1 MSFDWMEVN
10 VSARDGAAANKETHA
25 QELRERAGLLH
36 RLGYTKTAALA
47 RCKARIAWE
56 FDGQGTSPLS
66 DREVK
71 SIVGDVFAS

>member
-1 MSFDWMEVN
+1 MSFDWMEVTGP
-10 VSARDGAAANKETHA
+10 ARDGAIANKATHA
-25 QELRERAGLLH
+25 QELRERAGLLF

-56 FDGQGTSPLS
+56 FDGQGASPLS

-71 SIVGDVFAS
+71 SIVNGVFAS

>member
-1 MSFDWMEVN
+1 MSFDWMEVTAP
-10 VSARDGAAANKETHA
+10 ARDGAAANKATHA

-56 FDGQGTSPLS
+56 FDGQGASPLS

-71 SIVGDVFAS
+71 SIVSDVFAT